1 MNNGRYII
9 MKAIVLLS
17 ILTTSCTKVEY
28 TGSES
33 TPTETFVRY
42 NLEWA
47 DTTGMPSETT
57 VAISRI
63 LHTVH
68 MSCMLDSTGSIT
80 SVLQDTLMTPCDTVT
95 GLTMPNGEYYII
107 AFNQDQESFVIDG
120 YQEFI
125 CDKGF
130 SMRDIYI
137 RPKSYTDKEVEENF
151 GGSVRFN
158 PNLSYAQSMTHVWS
172 DVKKANIHPD
182 IDTVVTLSPAPLTQ
196 DITFR
201 IGIEAGS
208 EVEIKKV
215 DAEISGAAE
224 SVQLLTRHIS
234 DTTTCKVPFTMES
247 VGIDGTAVIY
257 QGSICT
263 LGLFPAIDA
272 TYSTGPGILQVSVT
286 ATSEGHEKVFH
297 AGINLKQSIIDAGLT
312 EKAAENERLYRLAAR
327 EATIDVNAKL
337 HIEKDQIIL
346 DGDGKG
352 VEIWFEKEELEF
364 EI

>member
-1 MNNGRYII
+1 MNNGRNII
-9 MKAIVLLS
+9 MKAAVLFLV
-17 ILTTSCTKVEY
+17 LATSCAKVEY
-28 TGSES
+28 TGSED

-42 NLEWA
+42 TLEWA
-47 DTTGMPSETT
+47 DTTGTPSETT
-57 VAISRI
+57 VAMSRI
-63 LHTVH
+63 LHTIH
-68 MSCMLDSTGSIT
+68 MSCVMDSSGTIT

-107 AFNQDQESFVIDG
+107 AFNQDNDAYTLDG
-120 YQEFI
+120 YQEFL

-137 RPKSYTDKEVEENF
+137 RPKSYTEEEAAANF
-151 GGSVRFN
+151 GGTTSFN
-158 PNLSYAQSMTHVWS
+158 PNLSYAQSMKQVWS
-172 DVKKANIHPD
+172 DVKKANIHPE
-182 IDTVVTLSPAPLTQ
+182 IDTVVILSPAPLTQ
-196 DITFR
+196 EVTFR

-208 EVEIKKV
+208 GVEIKKV

-224 SVQLLTRHIS
+224 AAQLLTRHIS
-234 DTTTCKVPFTMES
+234 DTTTCKVPFTMDA
-247 VGIDGTAVIY
+247 VGNDGAATIY
-257 QGSICT
+257 QGSIWT

-297 AGINLKQSIIDAGLT
+297 AGINLKQSITDAGLT

-346 DGDGKG
+346 DGNGKG